1 MCFYFIVECRDSVHI
16 LEYHAAY
23 IVIVSSDT
31 VILSFWMKALQDLSP
46 NAPTR
51 ESWLCCFYLFI
62 LANQTWADQDD
73 RNVLHKVYFVG
84 DVPCMPFYWKCV
96 YLYSVNALSSARSQ
110 FKHLFF
116 FLLRSSNSSI
126 HLHPTFYFFLLWT
139 VSLLKWCCVGASLA
153 SKSSNQ
159 SCLLSEIAG
168 VRFGRIGTFN
178 TWDWASLEDDLI
190 SCFLSR
196 SLCGLLRAAAGFER
210 FVATSR
216 RHVQSLLFAQ
226 SHNWTAVLI
235 ILMSNVCT
243 KPKRRRTKH
252 LKEDNMNRL
261 LHKQLE

>member
-1 MCFYFIVECRDSVHI
+1 MC
-16 LEYHAAY
+16 
-23 IVIVSSDT
+23 
-31 VILSFWMKALQDLSP
+31 
-46 NAPTR
+46 
-51 ESWLCCFYLFI
+51 
-62 LANQTWADQDD
+62 
-73 RNVLHKVYFVG
+73 
-84 DVPCMPFYWKCV
+84 
-96 YLYSVNALSSARSQ
+96 LYSVNALSSARSQ

-116 FLLRSSNSSI
+116 FLLRSSNSGI
-126 HLHPTFYFFLLWT
+126 HLHPPLYFLLPRT
-139 VSLLKWCCVGASLA
+139 VSLLKGLLCCVAAFLA

-196 SLCGLLRAAAGFER
+196 SLCGPLRAAAAFER

-235 ILMSNVCT
+235 IVMCNV
-243 KPKRRRTKH
+243 
-252 LKEDNMNRL
+252 
-261 LHKQLE
+261 